1 MILLLPGGSPLKRI
15 QDGQHNPWSGTF
27 ICCDGGVSHLRFLD
41 VCLIDELPGDGQI
54 SEPCCLKALAR
65 FRENMQ
71 LALVPTTLPGFAT
84 WMAMEW
90 ISASTKA
97 RTDLFGS
104 RNVETL
110 DSTRR
115 NALGSLMESYMFSS
129 LIRKGP
135 DEQKQHLVEK
145 TKMFEK
151 FSADAGPIGM
161 LGLEN
166 ILKSVVIQSWTAVEV
181 LIEDL
186 LTDAV
191 KEHAPVF
198 SHFNT
203 DGHGFRSR
211 NRFRKAY
218 EKAFTTD
225 YVAIRS
231 HASSVFFDALSLL
244 RNVIV
249 HRASKADDQFLVSA
263 KNIVELSQFHGLNVG
278 DAVEPN
284 GETVRSVV
292 NGSLASSFNLIKS
305 VNDWLRAH
313 GVP

>member
-1 MILLLPGGSPLKRI
+1 
-15 QDGQHNPWSGTF
+15 
-27 ICCDGGVSHLRFLD
+27 VSHLRFLD

-54 SEPCCLKALAR
+54 SEPCCLKALAS
-65 FRENMQ
+65 FRKNMQ

-90 ISASTKA
+90 IGASTKA

-104 RNVETL
+104 RDVETL

-181 LIEDL
+181 LVEDL
-186 LTDAV
+186 LTNTVND
-191 KEHAPVF
+191 HALVF
-198 SHFNT
+198 GHFKI
-203 DGHGFRSR
+203 DDHGFRAR
-211 NRFRKAY
+211 HQFRKAY
-218 EKAFTTD
+218 RKAFTND

-231 HASSVFFDALSLL
+231 HVDSIFFDALSLL

-249 HRASKADDQFLVSA
+249 HRASKADDLFLAATRDIAV
-263 KNIVELSQFHGLNVG
+263 LSQFHGVNTG

-284 GETVRSVV
+284 GETVRVVV

-313 GVP
+313 AAP

>member
-1 MILLLPGGSPLKRI
+1 M
-15 QDGQHNPWSGTF
+15 
-27 ICCDGGVSHLRFLD
+27 SHLRFLD
-41 VCLIDELPGDGQI
+41 VCLIDELPGNGQI

-90 ISASTKA
+90 ISAGNKA
-97 RTDLFGS
+97 RNDLFRR

-110 DSTRR
+110 DSTQR

-129 LIRKGP
+129 LIRQSS

-151 FSADAGPIGM
+151 FSADAGPMGL

-181 LIEDL
+181 LVEDL
-186 LTDAV
+186 LTDTV
-191 KEHAPVF
+191 NDHASVF
-198 SHFNT
+198 GHFNI
-203 DGHGFRSR
+203 DDHGFRAR
-211 NRFRKAY
+211 HQFRKAY
-218 EKAFTTD
+218 RKAFTND

-231 HASSVFFDALSLL
+231 HAGSIFFDALSLL

-249 HRASKADDQFLVSA
+249 HRASKADDQFLVA
-263 KNIVELSQFHGLNVG
+263 ARDIAVLSQFHGLNPG

-284 GETVRSVV
+284 GETVRVVV
-292 NGSLASSFNLIKS
+292 NGSLASSFDLVNS
-305 VNDWLRAH
+305 VGEWLRAH